1 MSLYFFFCVLWA
13 YFVVTGGMSTNRG
26 LQQAKFEEWRPAWDG
41 DTALHTGY
49 YSELF
54 RSGRKS
60 YCAHFFSRGSLRA
73 SSQHYRAIFLIS
85 MYFFLLTVKFHAVLL
100 VRYSKKTLCNF
111 ILRGVF
117 YLCAKFGFNSVIQF
131 HEISIFI
138 FKLTTDSQFHPA
150 PHNVELRERAIYL
163 VR

>member
-1 MSLYFFFCVLWA
+1 MKTRL
-13 YFVVTGGMSTNRG
+13 GR
-26 LQQAKFEEWRPAWDG
+26 R
-41 DTALHTGY
+41 
-49 YSELF
+49 YSCAHWLLF
-54 RSGRKS
+54 RVISKRPKELPRS
-60 YCAHFFSRGSLRA
+60 FFSSGSLRA
-73 SSQHYRAIFLIS
+73 SSQHYRAIFLTSI
-85 MYFFLLTVKFHAVLL
+85 FLKFHAVLL

-117 YLCAKFGFNSVIQF
+117 CLCAKFVFNSVIQF

-150 PHNVELRERAIYL
+150 PHNIELRERAIYL

>member
-1 MSLYFFFCVLWA
+1 MKTRL
-13 YFVVTGGMSTNRG
+13 GR
-26 LQQAKFEEWRPAWDG
+26 R
-41 DTALHTGY
+41 
-49 YSELF
+49 YSSAHWLLF

-85 MYFFLLTVKFHAVLL
+85 IFFLLLLTVKFHAVLL
-100 VRYSKKTLCNF
+100 VRFSKKTLCNF

-117 YLCAKFGFNSVIQF
+117 CLCAKFGFNSVIQF
-131 HEISIFI
+131 YEISIFI

-150 PHNVELRERAIYL
+150 PHNVELRERSIYL
-163 VR
+163 VRKSINL